1 MPDIERPVFIVGAG
15 RSGTTLL
22 RSLLSAHSR
31 IAVTP
36 ETHYMK
42 WIDRHGAL
50 RNPKQDFSDLWG
62 AYMET
67 WRFESLGVSEEQCRQ
82 TADELGGATCRNAFL
97 AMLAAYGQRLGKP
110 RVGEKS
116 PSHVRYLDR
125 LFEWYPDARVIVTQR
140 DPRAV
145 LASKLRNPWVTRRLT
160 PFSVR
165 QGLLVGSRIHAVAR
179 EAYDWSC
186 VHQHIVPQW
195 EGDPRVYVVAYE
207 SLVRDPEREVRAMCD
222 LLGEAFEPTMLT
234 DRSNETVPM
243 PTEGAPDARL
253 AGWGQEHH
261 AKTLRPISNKSVDKW
276 KSELSARDVALI
288 EGVCEEG
295 MARTGYAPVTSALN
309 HPVGRAMARAVVGGE
324 EGEAAIRARARTARR
339 RLKDLTG

>member
-1 MPDIERPVFIVGAG
+1 MFIVGTG

-22 RSLLSAHSR
+22 RSLLTAHSR

-42 WIDRHGAL
+42 WVDRHGAL
-50 RNPKQDFSDLWG
+50 HKPEQDFSDLWR

-67 WRFESLGVSEEQCRQ
+67 WRFESLGVSGEQCYQ
-82 TADELGGATCRNAFL
+82 IAEGLGNVTCRNAFL
-97 AMLAAYGQRLGKP
+97 AMLAAYGERLGKP

-160 PFSVR
+160 PFSIR
-165 QGLLVGSRIHAVAR
+165 QGLLVGSRIHAIAR
-179 EAYDWSC
+179 EAYDWAR

-195 EGDPRVYVVAYE
+195 KRDPRVYIVAYE
-207 SLVRDPEREVRAMCD
+207 SLVRDPEREVRAICE
-222 LLGEAFEPTMLT
+222 LLEETFEPQMLT
-234 DRSNETVPM
+234 DRSSETVALPKAD
-243 PTEGAPDARL
+243 APDGEL
-253 AGWGQEHH
+253 NDWGKEHH
-261 AKTLRPISNKSVDKW
+261 AKTLRPITDSSVDKW
-276 KSELSARDVALI
+276 KHELSALEVALI
-288 EGVCEEG
+288 EGVCKEG
-295 MARTGYAPVTSALN
+295 MVQTGYVPSVTALN
-309 HPVGRAMARAVVGGE
+309 RSVGWSLAQVIVTGEKAEATGRSGFRA
-324 EGEAAIRARARTARR
+324 ARR
-339 RLKDLTG
+339 RVQSLT